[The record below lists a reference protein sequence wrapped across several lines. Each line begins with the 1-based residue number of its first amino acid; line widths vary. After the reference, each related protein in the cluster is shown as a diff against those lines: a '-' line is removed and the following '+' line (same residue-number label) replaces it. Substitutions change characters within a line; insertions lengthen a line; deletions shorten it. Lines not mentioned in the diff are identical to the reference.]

1 MAGKRARHNP
11 SRDVTMREIAEH
23 AGVSK
28 ATVSRVINGIPSVK
42 VEIADRVRESI
53 AQLGFVPSQT
63 ARSLSLGVSRTIGVL
78 VPDLSNP
85 MVHEIL
91 TGLHRAAAASGYR
104 VLIADSF
111 EDEALEAS
119 TAVDMRTRTDALVL
133 VSPRMDRLELL
144 ELLPRV
150 QPVAVVNRTTG
161 QNAVVVQV
169 DYARAIRELVTYLRG
184 LGHEHLVFLSGPAQ
198 SRSNNERLRGLEEA
212 QENDPAVRIDVL
224 SCGSSFDEGH
234 RSWDAVRATGATGV
248 IAYNDV
254 VALGLLGRLSELG
267 VVVPRDLSVV
277 GIDDIAY
284 ARYSSPPLTTMSV
297 DLQRLGESV
306 WDDLEAEIRGAERR
320 EPTVFVPELV
330 QRDSASAPLAAG

>member
-1 MAGKRARHNP
+1 MAAKRARHNP
-11 SRDVTMREIAEH
+11 SRAVTMREIAEH

-28 ATVSRVINGIPSVK
+28 ATVSRVINGLPSVK

-53 AQLGFVPSQT
+53 AELGYVPSQT

-85 MVHEIL
+85 MFHEIL
-91 TGLHRAAAASGYR
+91 TGLHRAAAAAGYR

-111 EDEALEAS
+111 EDETLEAA
-119 TAVDMRTRTDALVL
+119 TAMDMRARTDAIVL

-144 ELLPRV
+144 ALLPRV

-161 QNAVVVQV
+161 QHAVVAQV
-169 DYARAIRELVTYLRG
+169 DYARAIRELVAYLRG

-198 SRSNNERLRGLEEA
+198 SRSNNERMRGLEEA
-212 QENDPAVRIDVL
+212 QQSDRTMQIEVL

-234 RSWDAVRATGATGV
+234 RCGDAVHATGATAV

-254 VALGLLGRLSELG
+254 VALGLLGRLGELG
-267 VVVPRDLSVV
+267 VSVPRDVSVV
-277 GIDDIAY
+277 GIDDIAS

-306 WDDLEAEIRGAERR
+306 WNDLLAEIRGVERR
-320 EPTVFVPELV
+320 EPTVFVPQLV
-330 QRDSASAPLAAG
+330 QRSSASAPSVME

>member
-1 MAGKRARHNP
+1 
-11 SRDVTMREIAEH
+11 MREIAEH

-42 VEIADRVRESI
+42 AEIADRVRASI
-53 AQLGFVPSQT
+53 AQLGYVPSQT

-85 MVHEIL
+85 MFHEIL
-91 TGLHRAAAASGYR
+91 TGLHSAAAASGYR

-119 TAVDMRTRTDALVL
+119 TAVDVRARTDAIVL
-133 VSPRMDRLELL
+133 VSPRMDRVELL
-144 ELLPRV
+144 NLLPRV

-169 DYARAIRELVTYLRG
+169 DYSRAIRELVTYLRG

-212 QENDPAVRIDVL
+212 QKSDATVRIDVL
-224 SCGSSFDEGH
+224 SCGASFEEGH
-234 RSWDAVRATGATGV
+234 RSWEAVHATGATGV
-248 IAYNDV
+248 ITYNDV
-254 VALGLLGRLSELG
+254 VALGLLGRLSEIG

-297 DLQRLGESV
+297 DLQRLGEAV
-306 WDDLEAEIRGAERR
+306 WEDLHAEIGGAERR
-320 EPTVFVPELV
+320 EPTVFAPELV
-330 QRDSASAPLAAG
+330 LRDSAAAPPAAG